1 MNSRGREDDKNNGE
15 KDSSSVHW
23 GKRRFENGEEKITQN
38 HKRKLRKETPSYHGG
53 VDDVTRQRIED
64 RKKKQPGHN
73 RGIESLNEKRHGRGG
88 KGEGRFD
95 NRNRKSGGNGL
106 RGFEDEEDDG
116 EWEETPARRARD
128 SGNETPSLRHL
139 DDSNEDDDTWTNKAK
154 MGSISQ
160 PSGGGGG
167 NRRSG
172 NSNSSHKFSMRF
184 EADDDDDDDSVAKN
198 VVKATPLT
206 ATPSWKSNEWM
217 MEKITKNQNQ
227 FVKEGDKLTVV
238 ENEDSLDVLENQR
251 MEEEAREENRL
262 GNTNKDLDR
271 AWYDDDEGGGGH
283 GDAFDPF
290 GEKTDVK
297 SKERFERKQLEYAK
311 RLTRADGSLMTL
323 ANSARF
329 SQIHKDHATWEENRM
344 LTSGVARVKEIDLM
358 AQDEDFGE
366 EKAILLVHDTKPPFL
381 QGKRAFAKAQEA
393 SLPVKDQT
401 SDMAMIARKGS
412 NLVKEVRMKRDE
424 NKSRDRF
431 WDVKNSKIGDITGTT
446 NEEDKI
452 AEEQKMKEDEEM
464 RKRGEKND
472 VVGKDGEIDFKADS
486 KFADAMK
493 EKSEAQSDFAK
504 SKTMKEQRE
513 FLPVYKCKADLM
525 SVIRENQIVVVVGE
539 TGSGK
544 TTQMTQYMHE
554 AGYTTFGMVGCTQPR
569 RVAAMSV
576 AKRVSEEFGCELGR
590 EVGYAIRFE
599 DCTSSDTIIK
609 YMTDGVLLR
618 ETLRDSDLD
627 EYSAI
632 IMDEAHERSLHT
644 DVLFGIL
651 KKVVARRRD
660 FKLIVTSATL
670 NASRFSDF
678 FGNVPVFNIP
688 GRTFPVEIMYSKTPV
703 EDYVEGAVK
712 QALAIH
718 MSYPPGDILLFMTG
732 QEEIETAC
740 YALEERIAELEAD
753 AEGQTKIPPLAVL
766 PIYSQLPSDL
776 QAKIFQSAEKGH
788 RKCIVSTNIAE
799 TSLTLDGVKYVVD
812 TGYCKLSVYN
822 PRVGMN
828 ALQVFP
834 CSQAAVN
841 QRSGRAG
848 RTGPGITYR
857 LYTEMAYKYELLSTT
872 VPEIQRTNLGNV
884 VLLLKSLNIEN
895 LLDFDFMDPPPKENI
910 LNSMYQLWIL
920 GALDNVG
927 GLTKLG
933 SKMVEFPVDPPLAAT
948 LLKAE
953 SLGCSNEILTVI
965 SMLSVP
971 SVFFRPKDREEESD
985 AMREKFFVPESDH
998 LTLLNVYQQWKTN
1011 GYRND
1016 WCNKHYIQGKGMKK
1030 AREVRAQLADIMKS
1044 QKVQLTTC
1052 GSDWD
1057 VCRRAL
1063 CASYFHQAGRLRG
1076 IGEYVNCRNG
1086 MPCHLHPS
1094 SALYGLGYTPDYV
1107 CYHEIVMTSK
1117 EYMQCV
1123 TAVEPEWLGEFGP
1136 MFYTLKKSHSSL
1148 AQSKAKQREEK
1159 EKMKMEMKQ
1168 KKELENAEKRK
1179 IQEKMEAKI
1188 ERESRKIVT
1197 PGGTG
1202 LRASGASSV
1211 SGGGGS
1217 KFRTPSSKR
1226 PGTGGKTPRRFGL

>member
-1 MNSRGREDDKNNGE
+1 MNEGNKHAINKRKSRGD
-15 KDSSSVHW
+15 
-23 GKRRFENGEEKITQN
+23 
-38 HKRKLRKETPSYHGG
+38 ETPSHPGG
-53 VDDVTRQRIED
+53 IDSYTKQLIKERAKKNSTRGYNKTKNEVWTNPILASSKELGKNSRYD
-64 RKKKQPGHN
+64 LRKTN
-73 RGIESLNEKRHGRGG
+73 
-88 KGEGRFD
+88 
-95 NRNRKSGGNGL
+95 
-106 RGFEDEEDDG
+106 DDG
-116 EWEETPARRARD
+116 EWEETPLRMQREC
-128 SGNETPSLRHL
+128 ETPSRKSGY
-139 DDSNEDDDTWTNKAK
+139 DRDSDADDDWA
-154 MGSISQ
+154 
-160 PSGGGGG
+160 
-167 NRRSG
+167 NRAEAVGITKPIGVKQMSTSKSDG
-172 NSNSSHKFSMRF
+172 SHKFSMRF
-184 EADDDDDDDSVAKN
+184 EADDDDDDDYSNSNKKN

-206 ATPSWKSNEWM
+206 GTPSWKSNEWM
-217 MEKITKNQNQ
+217 QKIEKNQSL
-227 FVKEGDKLTVV
+227 FVKEGAKIRVV
-238 ENEDSLDVLENQR
+238 ENDEDSLDVLENQR
-251 MEEEAREENRL
+251 KEEEMKERL
-262 GNTNKDLDR
+262 NADGAGSKDLDR

-290 GEKTDVK
+290 GEKNDK
-297 SKERFERKQLEYAK
+297 NSQARYEKKQNDYAK

-329 SQIHKDHATWEENRM
+329 SQIHKDHTQWEENRM

-381 QGKRAFAKAQEA
+381 EGKRASAKAQEA
-393 SLPVKDQT
+393 LLPVKDQT
-401 SDMAMIARKGS
+401 SDLAMIARKGS
-412 NLVKEVRMKRDE
+412 NLVKEIRAKRDE
-424 NKSRDRF
+424 NKGRDRF
-431 WDVKNSKIGDITGTT
+431 WEVKNSKIGNITGTT
-446 NEEDKI
+446 DKEDKI
-452 AEEQKMKEDEEM
+452 DEERKMKEEEEM
-464 RKRGEKND
+464 AKRGERKD
-472 VVGKDGEIDFKADS
+472 VVGADGEIDFRADS

-493 EKSEAQSDFAK
+493 EKSEAQSEFAK
-504 SKTMKEQRE
+504 TKTMKEQRE
-513 FLPVYKCKADLM
+513 FLPVYRCKEDLM

-544 TTQMTQYMHE
+544 TTQMTQFMHE
-554 AGYTTFGMVGCTQPR
+554 AGYTTFGLIGCTQPR

-576 AKRVSEEFGCELGR
+576 AKRVSEEFGCDLGK

-599 DCTSSDTIIK
+599 DCTSSETLIK

-670 NASRFSDF
+670 NASRFSEF

-718 MSYPPGDILLFMTG
+718 MSYPPGDILVFMTG

-753 AEGQTKIPPLAVL
+753 SEGNTKIPPLAVL

-812 TGYCKLSVYN
+812 TGFCKMSVYN

-848 RTGPGITYR
+848 RTGPGTTYR

-884 VLLLKSLNIEN
+884 VLLLKSLKIEN

-910 LNSMYQLWIL
+910 LNSMYQLWVL

-933 SKMVEFPVDPPLAAT
+933 AKMVEFPVDPPLAAT

-953 SLGCSNEILTVI
+953 SLGCSNEILTVV

-1016 WCNKHYIQGKGMKK
+1016 WCNKHFIQGKGLKK

-1052 GSDWD
+1052 GSEWD
-1057 VCRRAL
+1057 VCRRAI
-1063 CASYFHQAGRLRG
+1063 CASYFYQAGRLRG
-1076 IGEYVNCRNG
+1076 IGEYVNCRTG

-1107 CYHEIVMTSK
+1107 CYHEIVLTSK

-1136 MFYTLKKSHSSL
+1136 IFFTLKRSHSSL
-1148 AQSKAKQREEK
+1148 AQSKAKQKEDKLKMKDEMKAKKDAENEEK
-1159 EKMKMEMKQ
+1159 
-1168 KKELENAEKRK
+1168 KKLH
-1179 IQEKMEAKI
+1179 EKMEAKI
-1188 ERESRKIVT
+1188 EKESRKIVT
-1197 PGGTG
+1197 PGGNG
-1202 LRASGASSV
+1202 LRTGGSS
-1211 SGGGGS
+1211 SSIAGGG
-1217 KFRTPSSKR
+1217 KFRTPTNKR
-1226 PGTGGKTPRRFGL
+1226 PGTSSTPRRFGL